1 MNIHHGDTGIT
12 YSGLNKTD
20 PSIDFLGNVD
30 ELTAWINKC
39 RLEQE
44 YKITRILREIENE
57 LMNIDKYA
65 LGKYDYDLF
74 KLRLDTYEQL
84 FQCYT
89 TDKFISMNTLVECD
103 FNIARTVCRR
113 RERSEYLTEHPDLY
127 PMFNRI
133 STILFKMILYIQ
145 QKITRI

>member
-1 MNIHHGDTGIT
+1 MNVHHGDTGIT
-12 YSGLNKTD
+12 YSGLKKTD

-44 YKITRILREIENE
+44 CKITRILRDIGNE
-57 LMNIDKYA
+57 LMNI
-65 LGKYDYDLF
+65 GKYDCDLF
-74 KLRLDTYEQL
+74 QLRLNTYEQL
-84 FQCYT
+84 FQSYT
-89 TDKFISMNTLVECD
+89 TDKFIGMNTLVECD

-113 RERSEYLTEHPDLY
+113 CKRSEYLTEHPDLY
-127 PMFNRI
+127 PMFNGI
-133 STILFKMILYIQ
+133 STMLFKMILCIQ